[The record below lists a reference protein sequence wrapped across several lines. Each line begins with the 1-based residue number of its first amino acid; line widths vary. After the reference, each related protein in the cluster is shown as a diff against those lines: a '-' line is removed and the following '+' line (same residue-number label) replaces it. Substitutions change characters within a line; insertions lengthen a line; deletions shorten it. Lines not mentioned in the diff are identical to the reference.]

1 MSNKAKNIVLIIG
14 FLLSLLI
21 CYKYAISNTI
31 DYKNRY
37 VNLKQQEQLFIN
49 TPKQLSIL
57 KQKKK
62 HFDSILSKHQLDGT
76 SIQNNLLKTINSF
89 VQTNS
94 IKVTSFIEP
103 HIVFKNDLTIKTYIF
118 TLEGS
123 YNSIIKL
130 IHQLE
135 QQTKYGEI
143 ISLHFEKKKNF
154 KTGRNYLQAKVL
166 LKSFG

>member
-1 MSNKAKNIVLIIG
+1 MSNKTKNIVLIIG

-21 CYKYAISNTI
+21 CYKYAVKNTI
-31 DYKNRY
+31 DYKNKHT
-37 VNLKQQEQLFIN
+37 NLKQQEQLFVN

-62 HFDSILSKHQLDGT
+62 HFDSILSKYQLDGT

-89 VQTNS
+89 AQANS

-103 HIVFKNDLTIKTYIF
+103 HITIQNDLTVKTYVF

-123 YNSIIKL
+123 YNSILRL

-143 ISLHFEKKKNF
+143 INLHFEKKKNF
-154 KTGRNYLQAKVL
+154 KTGRNYLQARVL